1 MTLHA
6 HQGGPREQQQQRII
20 YLFGKHSVQFPVSLG
35 SRSSPAGGRAVKS
48 PSAAPPQPAAQRRRA
63 GCPTRQTSG
72 GGGVRS
78 HHSTFWTRRV
88 SKKIEPQNVSRAKS
102 WPPGMQR
109 ERETKWWTLCCC
121 CCWQLPTIKSSV
133 THTEKSLRAPCQRGS
148 NRRWKSAERRTFDIT
163 HWICSP
169 RRPKAAGAVIF
180 SGPPPATRRSD
191 FLRANW
197 AAHAGISRLICISA
211 GAEAYFWTRAPAA
224 PMPAWSGPR
233 RRPSL
238 FTTN

>member
-78 HHSTFWTRRV
+78 HQYFLDAARLEKDWAAKRLAR
-88 SKKIEPQNVSRAKS
+88 KKLAA
-102 WPPGMQR
+102 GHAAR
-109 ERETKWWTLCCC
+109 ERDQVVNSVLLLLLATADYK
-121 CCWQLPTIKSSV
+121 IKRD
-133 THTEKSLRAPCQRGS
+133 THREKS
-148 NRRWKSAERRTFDIT
+148 
-163 HWICSP
+163 
-169 RRPKAAGAVIF
+169 AG
-180 SGPPPATRRSD
+180 T
-191 FLRANW
+191 
-197 AAHAGISRLICISA
+197 
-211 GAEAYFWTRAPAA
+211 
-224 PMPAWSGPR
+224 MPAWLESQMEERRAPHLWHYTLDLLAASAKSGRGSDFFGAATRHTPQW
-233 RRPSL
+233 L
-238 FTTN
+238 FAC